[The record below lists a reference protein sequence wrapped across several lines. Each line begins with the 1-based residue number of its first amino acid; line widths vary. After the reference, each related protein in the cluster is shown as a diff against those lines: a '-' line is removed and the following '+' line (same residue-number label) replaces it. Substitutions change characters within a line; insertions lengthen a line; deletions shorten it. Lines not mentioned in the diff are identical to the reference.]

1 MYDYQRSLSTSQG
14 TGATLKYT
22 FTGTGLDILGPN
34 DGSAK
39 LEVTVDGAGR
49 ERLGRPRW
57 PRTELYQTFTLRGL
71 TAGAHTVQ
79 LKVLSGTLV
88 VDAVGVVP
96 APDLAR
102 R

>member
-22 FTGTGLDILGPN
+22 FTGTGLDMLGPN

-39 LEVTVDGAGR
+39 LEVTVDGQVASASAA
-49 ERLGRPRW
+49 
-57 PRTELYQTFTLRGL
+57 TMASKELYQTFTLHGL
-71 TAGAHTVQ
+71 NAGAHTVQ

-88 VDAVGVVP
+88 VDAVAVVAAP
-96 APDLAR
+96 AS
-102 R
+102 